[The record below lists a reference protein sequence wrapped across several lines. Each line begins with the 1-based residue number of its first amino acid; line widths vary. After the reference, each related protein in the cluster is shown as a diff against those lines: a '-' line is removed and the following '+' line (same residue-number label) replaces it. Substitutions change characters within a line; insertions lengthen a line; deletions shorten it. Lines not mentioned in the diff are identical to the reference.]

1 MEVKKILWPTD
12 FSSIAE
18 KALPHV
24 KSLTERY
31 RAEIHVLYVIEDIAH
46 HDGWYGAFEEK
57 RVQELMEHAG
67 NTATK
72 RLGQICEKY
81 LDGCPL
87 YIKHVAVGD
96 PAQEILKL
104 IAGGKGGHRRHG
116 EPRRERQL
124 PFRQRDRKG
133 AEELAVPVT
142 VIPVGPTPRT
152 KAAHRRNA
160 AVEPA
165 SGGATLIPISGADT
179 VTFSAGCEALR
190 TESLDAGSR
199 LTDGVQPPDVCGKR
213 RVGVKVFHLL
223 LVLQFLVGHLE
234 QHLPGFAGRVLV
246 GQLGVETVRA

>member
-31 RAEIHVLYVIEDIAH
+31 GAEIHVLYVIEDVAH

-67 NTATK
+67 KTATK
-72 RLGQICEKY
+72 RLSQICEKY

-104 IAGGKGGHRRHG
+104 IEAEKVDIVVMASHG
-116 EPRRERQL
+116 EKGN
-124 PFRQRDRKG
+124 FRFGSVTEKV
-133 AEELAVPVT
+133 LKNSAVPVT
-142 VIPVGPTPRT
+142 IIPV
-152 KAAHRRNA
+152 A
-160 AVEPA
+160 PA
-165 SGGATLIPISGADT
+165 
-179 VTFSAGCEALR
+179 
-190 TESLDAGSR
+190 
-199 LTDGVQPPDVCGKR
+199 K
-213 RVGVKVFHLL
+213 
-223 LVLQFLVGHLE
+223 
-234 QHLPGFAGRVLV
+234 
-246 GQLGVETVRA
+246 